1 MVDPAGT
8 AELVLLDIRAD
19 GVAHLRLNRPQA
31 ANAMNLDFLQS
42 LHRALLSC
50 ATDER
55 VRSVLITGEGRNFC
69 AGGDVRDFAAHEH
82 DLPGHLREIT
92 TWLSYSVALMTQ
104 LAAPVVVAVHGVAA
118 GGGGFGLVCAAD
130 LVIAGE
136 SARFFGPGTRIGMTP
151 DAGTTVTLTAA
162 VGLRNAMD
170 IILTNPTL
178 TAADALRLGLVNR
191 VVPDDEVH
199 AKGLE
204 LAASLA
210 AGPREANAAAKRLLW
225 DATAQILQQRM
236 AAETDAIVRVAAS
249 PDVREGLAA
258 VQEKREPRFV

>member
-1 MVDPAGT
+1 
-8 AELVLLDIRAD
+8 VLLDIRAD
-19 GVAHLRLNRPQA
+19 GVAHVRLNRPEA
-31 ANAMNLDFLQS
+31 ANAMNLDFLKA
-42 LHRALLSC
+42 LHRVLLSC
-50 ATDER
+50 AADER

-82 DLPGHLREIT
+82 DLPSHLREIT
-92 TWLSYSVALMTQ
+92 TWLNYSVALMTQ

-130 LVIAGE
+130 LAIAGE

-199 AKGLE
+199 STGLE

-225 DATAQILQQRM
+225 DASAQILQQRM
-236 AAETDAIVRVAAS
+236 AAETDAIARVARS
-249 PDVREGLAA
+249 PDVREGLAS
-258 VQEKREPRFV
+258 VQEKREPRFA